1 MKTMNLLSRHTLL
14 PINAIPLAAMLLL
27 SGCQLAR
34 EATVGEV
41 MQVDPVSRYYGAD
54 LEDGVSRGGTIDCGR
69 GPDNTDVACDVS
81 YWINLAGDNA
91 STRNNTQSRL
101 IILSNEVCEKHLA
114 DVFGTSGLINVAS
127 SFSSMLLSGA
137 ASIVEGRAAQNMS
150 IASSVISGTRS
161 SINSEIYQG
170 LLVGAII
177 AEIQGLRSASYTA
190 IRSRRTQDVTA
201 YPPAEAVGDALAYH
215 DLCSFYVGV
224 TSLVKKAGRTT
235 RTTDPL
241 VQARIDAKTA
251 LLEAIDK
258 NLKDFDARIATLES
272 KPSLSSEDTN
282 TLSMLR
288 RQRDDLLNQRTATI
302 NELDQYKQLVIPER
316 ATTATPSTPSDP
328 SPEPP
333 QTDAP

>member
-1 MKTMNLLSRHTLL
+1 MNSHSRNALFPFNLL
-14 PINAIPLAAMLLL
+14 PLAAMFLLG
-27 SGCQLAR
+27 GCHLAR

-41 MQVDPVSRYYGAD
+41 MQVDPVSRYYGVD
-54 LEDGVSRGGTIDCGR
+54 LEDGRSRSGQIDCG
-69 GPDNTDVACDVS
+69 GGAGNTDAVCDVP
-81 YWINLAGDNA
+81 YWIKEAGTDT

-150 IASSVISGTRS
+150 VASSVISGTRS
-161 SINSEIYQG
+161 SINSEVYQG

-190 IRSRRTQDVTA
+190 IRSKRTQDLVA

-235 RTTDPL
+235 RTTDQL
-241 VQARIDAKTA
+241 VQARIDAKSA
-251 LLEAIDK
+251 LLESIEK
-258 NLKDFDARIATLES
+258 TLKDLDARIAALES
-272 KPSLSSEDTN
+272 KPTLSSEDTK

-288 RQRDDLLNQRTATI
+288 KQRDDLLVQRTEM
-302 NELDQYKQLVIPER
+302 NNDLYQYKQLVIPVG
-316 ATTATPSTPSDP
+316 AAAAPPATPGDP

-333 QTDAP
+333 QPETP